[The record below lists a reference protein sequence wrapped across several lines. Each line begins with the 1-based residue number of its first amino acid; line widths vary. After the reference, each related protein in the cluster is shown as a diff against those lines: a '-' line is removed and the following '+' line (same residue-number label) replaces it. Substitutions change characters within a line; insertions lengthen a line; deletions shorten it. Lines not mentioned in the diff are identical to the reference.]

1 MDFEDL
7 PRKLQKKI
15 LKRKKKRDELRMQR
29 KFKIDW
35 TKSDDVILERYREV
49 FPALLGFC
57 MLESC
62 HLFCTWCD
70 LLTRVFDL
78 TLRPG
83 LAFRGLF
90 PTGFIVRLIRTE
102 LVLQILYLFR
112 ALFSVIVAYRPTGLS
127 LVVEL
132 FP

>member
-49 FPALLGFC
+49 FPDQ
-57 MLESC
+57 S
-62 HLFCTWCD
+62 D
-70 LLTRVFDL
+70 DK
-78 TLRPG
+78 LREN
-83 LAFRGLF
+83 
-90 PTGFIVRLIRTE
+90 IR
-102 LVLQILYLFR
+102 Y
-112 ALFSVIVAYRPTGLS
+112 
-127 LVVEL
+127 
-132 FP
+132 